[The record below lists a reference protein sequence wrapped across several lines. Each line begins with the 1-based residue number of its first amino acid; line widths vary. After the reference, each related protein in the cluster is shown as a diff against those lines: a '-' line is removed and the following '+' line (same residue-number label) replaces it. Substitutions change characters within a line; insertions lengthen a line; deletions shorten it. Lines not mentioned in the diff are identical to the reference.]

1 MAPSRPVFYAPKP
14 NARVLAGQ
22 SAFDFDAPPAPP
34 PARALHWPDLRKVA
48 KLKDPVTGKT
58 RRELVT
64 VLSGEAFEATA
75 RSLAQ
80 PVSWPMPRPSMLAA
94 NGAPFAWP
102 HVADEGVLRSLVS
115 MGALVVV
122 SDSGGKDSQAQ
133 GILLSR
139 VVPREQLLFVH
150 ASLGRVE
157 WEGTLEQARYHAA
170 NAGAPFVVVS
180 SKEDF
185 LQKVHGRFAR
195 RPDAPSWPDPVNR
208 WCTADLKR
216 GPIQKGVLAYAN
228 ERGFRI
234 IVDAAGIRAQES
246 SARARQPVWS
256 LEESKSLLVRQ
267 SRGKLVP
274 ASRLWVKYAPVHAL
288 TRTEVFA
295 VIAAAGQRPHAAY
308 VMGNERLSCKF
319 CIMGSKPDL
328 VNAAEHDPELYAEF
342 LDTEAATG
350 WKFQHG
356 RSLQD
361 IVGLTVDEAKARR
374 RTLPVLR
381 GEFTTS
387 MIPSERGD
395 EEPEAAMCGGGDDE
409 WAPEEDETG
418 EPKQNGLATGP
429 VCARHR
435 HLVRRATRS
444 RRRP

>member
-1 MAPSRPVFYAPKP
+1 MAPSRPVFYVPKP
-14 NARVLAGQ
+14 NARALAGQ
-22 SAFDFDAPPAPP
+22 SAFNFDAPLAPP
-34 PARALHWPDLRKVA
+34 PRASEHWPDLRKVA
-48 KLKDPVTGKT
+48 KRKDAAGKT

-64 VLSGEAFEATA
+64 VLGGEAFEATA
-75 RSLAQ
+75 QSLAQ
-80 PVSWPMPRPSMLAA
+80 PVSWPMPHPSPLAA

-102 HVADEGVLRSLVS
+102 HVADEGVLRALVS

-133 GILLSR
+133 GILLAR

-157 WEGTLEQARYHAA
+157 WEGTLEQARYHAS
-170 NAGAPFVVVS
+170 NAGAPFIVVS

-195 RPDAPSWPDPVNR
+195 RPGAPSWPDPVNR

-216 GPIQKGVLAYAN
+216 GPIQKGVLAYAK
-228 ERGFRI
+228 RHGFKI

-274 ASRLWVKYAPVHAL
+274 ASRLWVKYAPIHAL

-342 LDTEAATG
+342 LDTEAKTG

-374 RTLPVLR
+374 RSLPVLR
-381 GEFTTS
+381 GEFTPS
-387 MIPSERGD
+387 MVPSERGA
-395 EEPEAAMCGGGDDE
+395 EEADGAMCGGGDDE
-409 WAPEEDETG
+409 WAPEEDAAG
-418 EPKQNGLATGP
+418 EPKANGRAAEH

-435 HLVRRATRS
+435 HLTG
-444 RRRP
+444 RRRL